1 MDVLGTA
8 RAYIKEMVNL
18 AGPQM
23 KVILM
28 DKETTTMVSCA
39 FAQSEMMQKE
49 VYLFERL
56 DSPVPREPI
65 KHLKCLV
72 FVRPTP
78 DNVQLLSTELRNPRY
93 AQYYIYFSN
102 IVSKTDLKTLAEAD
116 EHEAVREVHEFF
128 VDGIALSAP
137 LFSVNLKHIYDQ
149 SFNVTAS
156 SFLRIKQALVALLLS
171 QKKKPLIRYQ
181 RSSED
186 CKRLAEDLNQVMR
199 REEGLFDNAKR
210 DAVLLIVDRSE
221 DPVTPLLNQWTYEAM
236 VHELITINNNR
247 VTVDGQSMVLSELHD
262 EFYAKNLS
270 SNFGE
275 IGQNIK
281 LLMNEFQQK
290 SQIHKNLESIAD
302 MKNFVEEYPQ
312 FKKISGT
319 VSKHVTLVGELSKIV
334 SNQNLLEISEVEQS
348 IVAEGDH
355 SRCLERIRA
364 LITHPKTTRLNA
376 LRLVLLYALRFEGN
390 PNNEL
395 SSLVGMLKKV
405 SIILN
410 FFMIHVKFLLELFLF
425 NSNVSQDSDAPKVV
439 RALLRFGGAARRKS
453 DLFGEGSTM
462 GMTKRFIKGL
472 KGVENIYT
480 QHEPYLKDIVE
491 NTVKGRL
498 SEQQYPYV
506 AADVTGGRQE
516 NLIVFIVGGA
526 TFEEALFVRSQNEKR
541 MQGGGGP
548 SITLATTFM
557 HNTTRY
563 LVVFNVYRWL

>member
-28 DKETTTMVSCA
+28 DKETTTIVSCA

-102 IVSKTDLKTLAEAD
+102 IVSKTDLKMLAEAD
-116 EHEAVREVHEFF
+116 EHETTV
-128 VDGIALSAP
+128 I
-137 LFSVNLKHIYDQ
+137 
-149 SFNVTAS
+149 
-156 SFLRIKQALVALLLS
+156 FLM
-171 QKKKPLIRYQ
+171 
-181 RSSED
+181 
-186 CKRLAEDLNQVMR
+186 QVVR

-210 DAVLLIVDRSE
+210 DTVLLIIDRSE

-247 VTVDGQSMVLSELHD
+247 VAVDNQSMVLSELHD
-262 EFYAKNLS
+262 EFYAKNVS

-334 SNQNLLEISEVEQS
+334 ANQNLLEISEVEQS

-355 SRCLERIRA
+355 SRCLERVRA
-364 LITHPKTTRLNA
+364 LINHPKTTSLNA

-390 PNNEL
+390 PNND
-395 SSLVGMLKKV
+395 
-405 SIILN
+405 LN
-410 FFMIHVKFLLELFLF
+410 GLLNLLRR
-425 NSNVSQDSDAPKVV
+425 DADGANMV
-439 RALLRFGGAARRKS
+439 RALLRYGGSARRKS

-462 GMTKRFIKGL
+462 EMTKRGKSLREMDSYCQSDGNEIAHNMRFIKGL

-480 QHEPYLKDIVE
+480 QHEPYIKTIME
-491 NTVKGRL
+491 NVSRGKL
-498 SEQQYPYV
+498 SDQQYPYV
-506 AADVTGGRQE
+506 AGDITSSRQD
-516 NLIVFIVGGA
+516 NLIIFIVGGA

-541 MQGGGGP
+541 MQGGDRTNSASSKVAP
-548 SITLATTFM
+548 PTMKMMRLSWRL
-557 HNTTRY
+557 
-563 LVVFNVYRWL
+563 L

>member
-18 AGPQM
+18 AGPPNETYLALHT
-23 KVILM
+23 ILS
-28 DKETTTMVSCA
+28 DYIVSCA

-56 DSPVPREPI
+56 DSSVPREPI

-102 IVSKTDLKTLAEAD
+102 IVSKTDLKALAEAD

-149 SFNVTAS
+149 TFNVTAS

-247 VTVDGQSMVLSELHD
+247 VTVDGQRRMMPCKSSASITTVLEERL
-262 EFYAKNLS
+262 
-270 SNFGE
+270 GE
-275 IGQNIK
+275 RVQ
-281 LLMNEFQQK
+281 FTH
-290 SQIHKNLESIAD
+290 IHKKDTA
-302 MKNFVEEYPQ
+302 V
-312 FKKISGT
+312 KK
-319 VSKHVTLVGELSKIV
+319 
-334 SNQNLLEISEVEQS
+334 
-348 IVAEGDH
+348 
-355 SRCLERIRA
+355 ERI
-364 LITHPKTTRLNA
+364 
-376 LRLVLLYALRFEGN
+376 F
-390 PNNEL
+390 
-395 SSLVGMLKKV
+395 
-405 SIILN
+405 
-410 FFMIHVKFLLELFLF
+410 
-425 NSNVSQDSDAPKVV
+425 
-439 RALLRFGGAARRKS
+439 
-453 DLFGEGSTM
+453 LFGEGSTM

-506 AADVTGGRQE
+506 SGDVTGGRQE

-557 HNTTRY
+557 HNTT
-563 LVVFNVYRWL
+563 

>member
-8 RAYIKEMVNL
+8 RAYIKEMVNI

-56 DSPVPREPI
+56 DSPVPRESI
-65 KHLKCLV
+65 KYLKCLV

-78 DNVQLLSTELRNPRY
+78 DNVQLLSTELRNPKY

-116 EHEAVREVHEFF
+116 EHETVREVHEFF
-128 VDGIALSAP
+128 VDGVTLNAS
-137 LFSVNLKHIYDQ
+137 LFCINLRDIYD
-149 SFNVTAS
+149 S
-156 SFLRIKQALVALLLS
+156 SFTITTSSFVRIKQALVALLLG
-171 QKKKPLIRYQ
+171 QKKKFH
-181 RSSED
+181 RSSEN
-186 CKRLAEDLNQVMR
+186 CKRLADELNQVIR
-199 REEGLFDNAKR
+199 REEGLFDNCKS
-210 DAVLLIVDRSE
+210 DTLLLLVDRSE

-247 VTVDGQSMVLSELHD
+247 VSAAGQNMVLSELHD
-262 EFYAKNLS
+262 EFYAKNVS

-290 SQIHKNLESIAD
+290 SQIHKNLDSIAD
-302 MKNFVEEYPQ
+302 MKSFVEEYPQ

-319 VSKHVTLVGELSKIV
+319 VSKHVTLVGELSKIIA
-334 SNQNLLEISEVEQS
+334 NQNLLEISEVEQS

-355 SRCLERIRA
+355 SRCLERIRV
-364 LITHPKTTRLNA
+364 LINHPKTTRLNA

-390 PNNEL
+390 PNNDIPGL
-395 SSLVGMLKKV
+395 SLY
-405 SIILN
+405 IQNPNTANI
-410 FFMIHVKFLLELFLF
+410 VK
-425 NSNVSQDSDAPKVV
+425 S
-439 RALLRFGGAARRKS
+439 LLRYAGSARRNN
-453 DLFGEGSTM
+453 DLFGESSTM
-462 GMTKRFIKGL
+462 EMTKRFIKGL

-480 QHEPYLKDIVE
+480 QHQPYIKNIIE
-491 NTVKGRL
+491 NVIRGKL
-498 SEQQYPYV
+498 SEHSRL
-506 AADVTGGRQE
+506 D
-516 NLIVFIVGGA
+516 NLIVFILGGA
-526 TFEEALFVRSQNEKR
+526 TFEESLFVRSQNEKR

-548 SITLATTFM
+548 AVLLATTFM

-563 LVVFNVYRWL
+563 VEYTPNVRS

>member
-28 DKETTTMVSCA
+28 DKETTTIVSCA

-56 DSPVPREPI
+56 DSPVPRESI

-78 DNVQLLSTELRNPRY
+78 DNVQLLSSELRNPRY

-102 IVSKTDLKTLAEAD
+102 IVSKTDLKTLAESD
-116 EHEAVREVHEFF
+116 EHETVREVHEFF

-137 LFSVNLKHIYDQ
+137 LFTVNLKNIYD
-149 SFNVTAS
+149 STFNLTAS
-156 SFLRIKQALVALLLS
+156 AFLRIKQALVALLLS

-186 CKRLAEDLNQVMR
+186 CKRLAEELNQVMR

-210 DAVLLIVDRSE
+210 DTVLLILDRSE

-262 EFYAKNLS
+262 EFYAKNVS

-334 SNQNLLEISEVEQS
+334 ANQNLLEISEVEQS

-364 LITHPKTTRLNA
+364 LVNHPRTTRLNA

-390 PNNEL
+390 PNNDL
-395 SSLVGMLKKV
+395 TGLVG
-405 SIILN
+405 
-410 FFMIHVKFLLELFLF
+410 LLR
-425 NSNVSQDSDAPKVV
+425 KIV
-439 RALLRFGGAARRKS
+439 RALLRYGGSARRKS

-462 GMTKRFIKGL
+462 EMTKRFIKGL

-480 QHEPYLKDIVE
+480 QHQPHIKDIVE
-491 NTVKGRL
+491 NTIRGRL
-498 SEQQYPYV
+498 SEQQYPSLISPCCSH
-506 AADVTGGRQE
+506 RQE
-516 NLIVFIVGGA
+516 NLIIFMVGGA

-548 SITLATTFM
+548 SVTLATTFM
-557 HNTTRY
+557 HNTTRF
-563 LVVFNVYRWL
+563 VPCIR

>member
-28 DKETTTMVSCA
+28 DKETTTIVSCA

-72 FVRPTP
+72 FIRPTP

-102 IVSKTDLKTLAEAD
+102 IVSKTDLKMLAEAD
-116 EHEAVREVHEFF
+116 EHETVREVHEFF
-128 VDGIALSAP
+128 VDGIALSPP
-137 LFSVNLKHIYDQ
+137 LFCVNLKEVYDR
-149 SFNVTAS
+149 SFNLTPSA
-156 SFLRIKQALVALLLS
+156 FLRIKQALVALLLN

-186 CKRLAEDLNQVMR
+186 CKRLADDLNQVMR

-210 DAVLLIVDRSE
+210 DTVLLIIDRSE

-247 VTVDGQSMVLSELHD
+247 VAVDNQSMVLSELHD
-262 EFYAKNLS
+262 EFYAKNVS

-319 VSKHVTLVGELSKIV
+319 VSKHVTLMGELSKIV
-334 SNQNLLEISEVEQS
+334 ANQNLLEISEVEQS

-355 SRCLERIRA
+355 SRCLERVRA
-364 LITHPKTTRLNA
+364 LINHPKTTTLNA

-390 PNNEL
+390 PNNDL
-395 SSLVGMLKKV
+395 SALVNLLKR
-405 SIILN
+405 
-410 FFMIHVKFLLELFLF
+410 HT
-425 NSNVSQDSDAPKVV
+425 DAANVV
-439 RALLRFGGAARRKS
+439 RALLRYAGSARRKS

-462 GMTKRFIKGL
+462 EMTKRFIKGL

-480 QHEPYLKDIVE
+480 QHEPYIKSIME
-491 NTVKGRL
+491 NVTRGKL

-506 AADVTGGRQE
+506 AGDVTNVRQD
-516 NLIVFIVGGA
+516 NLIIFIVGGA

-548 SITLATTFM
+548 AVTLATTFM
-557 HNTTRY
+557 HNTTSFIEQFSVSSHWAR
-563 LVVFNVYRWL
+563 

>member
-28 DKETTTMVSCA
+28 DKETTTIVSCA

-56 DSPVPREPI
+56 DSPIPREPI

-72 FVRPTP
+72 FIRPTA
-78 DNVQLLSTELRNPRY
+78 NNIQLLSTELRNPRY

-116 EHEAVREVHEFF
+116 EQETVREVHEFF
-128 VDGIALSAP
+128 VDGIALSSA
-137 LFSVNLKHIYDQ
+137 LFCINLKDIYDH
-149 SFNVTAS
+149 SFILNTSAL
-156 SFLRIKQALVALLLS
+156 LRIKQALVALLLN
-171 QKKKPLIRYQ
+171 QKKKPILRFQ
-181 RSSED
+181 RSSEN
-186 CKRLAEDLNQVMR
+186 CKRLADEVNQVIK
-199 REEGLFDNAKR
+199 REEGLFDNSKR
-210 DAVLLIVDRSE
+210 DTMLLIIDRSE

-247 VTVDGQSMVLSELHD
+247 VSIDGQSMVLSELHD
-262 EFYAKNLS
+262 EFYAKNVS

-290 SQIHKNLESIAD
+290 AQIHKNLESIAD

-312 FKKISGT
+312 FKKISGFLMFNKGGHILQALLIHKRYLGT

-334 SNQNLLEISEVEQS
+334 ANQNLLEISEVEQS

-355 SRCLERIRA
+355 SRCLERVRI
-364 LITHPKTTRLNA
+364 LINHPKTSRLNA
-376 LRLVLLYALRFEGN
+376 LRLLLLYALRFEAN
-390 PNNEL
+390 PNNDITGL
-395 SSLVGMLKKV
+395 INLLKKNV
-405 SIILN
+405 DAGSI
-410 FFMIHVKFLLELFLF
+410 
-425 NSNVSQDSDAPKVV
+425 V
-439 RALLRFGGAARRKS
+439 RALLRYAGSARRNN

-462 GMTKRFIKGL
+462 EMTKRFIKGL

-480 QHEPYLKDIVE
+480 QHQPYIKNLIE
-491 NTVKGRL
+491 NVIRGKL
-498 SEQQYPYV
+498 SEQQYPFV
-506 AADVTGGRQE
+506 SGDFTSNRQD
-516 NLIVFIVGGA
+516 NLIIFILGGA
-526 TFEEALFVRSQNEKR
+526 TFEESLFIRSQNEKR

-548 SITLATTFM
+548 AVLLATTFM
-557 HNTTRY
+557 HNTTSFVEQFSETAFCSR
-563 LVVFNVYRWL
+563 

>member
-28 DKETTTMVSCA
+28 DKETTTIVSCA

-49 VYLFERL
+49 
-56 DSPVPREPI
+56 
-65 KHLKCLV
+65 
-72 FVRPTP
+72 
-78 DNVQLLSTELRNPRY
+78 
-93 AQYYIYFSN
+93 
-102 IVSKTDLKTLAEAD
+102 
-116 EHEAVREVHEFF
+116 VREVHEFF

-137 LFSVNLKHIYDQ
+137 LFTVNLKHIYDQ
-149 SFNVTAS
+149 TFNVTAS

-262 EFYAKNLS
+262 EFYAK
-270 SNFGE
+270 
-275 IGQNIK
+275 
-281 LLMNEFQQK
+281 
-290 SQIHKNLESIAD
+290 
-302 MKNFVEEYPQ
+302 
-312 FKKISGT
+312 
-319 VSKHVTLVGELSKIV
+319 
-334 SNQNLLEISEVEQS
+334 VEQS

-355 SRCLERIRA
+355 SRCLERVRS
-364 LITHPKTTRLNA
+364 LINHPKTTRMNA

-395 SSLVGMLKKV
+395 SSLVGMLRKD
-405 SIILN
+405 N
-410 FFMIHVKFLLELFLF
+410 
-425 NSNVSQDSDAPKVV
+425 DAAKVV
-439 RALLRFGGAARRKS
+439 RALLRYGGAARRKS

-506 AADVTGGRQE
+506 SGDVTGGRQE

-548 SITLATTFM
+548 AITLATTFM
-557 HNTTRY
+557 HNTTSFIEQFSQPQWSR
-563 LVVFNVYRWL
+563 

>member
-28 DKETTTMVSCA
+28 DKETVRPKTTIVSCA

-56 DSPVPREPI
+56 DSPVPREAI

-78 DNVQLLSTELRNPRY
+78 DNVQLLASELRNPRY

-102 IVSKTDLKTLAEAD
+102 IVSKTDLKMLAEAD
-116 EHEAVREVHEFF
+116 EHETVREVHEFF
-128 VDGIALSAP
+128 VDGIALSP
-137 LFSVNLKHIYDQ
+137 PIYCINIKEVYDR
-149 SFNVTAS
+149 SFNLTAAAY
-156 SFLRIKQALVALLLS
+156 LRIKQALVALLLN
-171 QKKKPLIRYQ
+171 QKKKPVIRYQ
-181 RSSED
+181 RMSED
-186 CKRLAEDLNQVMR
+186 CKRLADDLNQVVR

-210 DAVLLIVDRSE
+210 DTILLIIDRSE

-247 VTVDGQSMVLSELHD
+247 VAVDGQSMVLSELHD
-262 EFYAKNLS
+262 EFYAKNVS

-281 LLMNEFQQK
+281 VLMNEFQQK

-319 VSKHVTLVGELSKIV
+319 VSKHVTLMGELSKLV
-334 SNQNLLEISEVEQS
+334 ANRNLLEISEVEQS

-355 SRCLERIRA
+355 SRCLERIRS
-364 LITHPKTTRLNA
+364 LINHPKTTSLDA

-390 PNNEL
+390 PSNDLN
-395 SSLVGMLKKV
+395 SLVNLLKRDALRLV
-405 SIILN
+405 
-410 FFMIHVKFLLELFLF
+410 LLY
-425 NSNVSQDSDAPKVV
+425 A
-439 RALLRFGGAARRKS
+439 LRFEGNPSNDLNSLVNLLKRDMDCANIVRSLLKYGGAGRRKT

-462 GMTKRFIKGL
+462 EMTKRFIKGL

-480 QHEPYLKDIVE
+480 QHEPYIKTVME
-491 NTVKGRL
+491 NAL
-498 SEQQYPYV
+498 S
-506 AADVTGGRQE
+506 
-516 NLIVFIVGGA
+516 
-526 TFEEALFVRSQNEKR
+526 VRSQNEKR

-548 SITLATTFM
+548 AVLLATTFM
-557 HNTTRY
+557 HNTKRY
-563 LVVFNVYRWL
+563 RISYL

>member
-1 MDVLGTA
+1 MDLISSGMDVLGTA
-8 RAYIKEMVNL
+8 RAYIKEMVTI

-56 DSPVPREPI
+56 DSTVPREPI
-65 KHLKCLV
+65 KYLKCLV

-78 DNVQLLSTELRNPRY
+78 DNVQLLSTELRDPKY

-116 EHEAVREVHEFF
+116 EHETALERLNRRIVREVHEFF
-128 VDGIALSAP
+128 VDGIALSP
-137 LFSVNLKHIYDQ
+137 SLFCINLRDIYDH
-149 SFNVTAS
+149 SYTITTS
-156 SFLRIKQALVALLLS
+156 SFVRIKQALVALLLS
-171 QKKKPLIRYQ
+171 QKKKPTLRYQ
-181 RSSED
+181 RSSEN
-186 CKRLAEDLNQVMR
+186 CKRLADELNQVMR
-199 REEGLFDNAKR
+199 REEGLFDSSKS
-210 DAVLLIVDRSE
+210 DTLMLLIDRSE
-221 DPVTPLLNQWTYEAM
+221 DPVTPLLNQWTLRSYGT

-247 VTVDGQSMVLSELHD
+247 VNAAGQNMVLSELHD

-275 IGQNIK
+275 IGQQIK

-290 SQIHKNLESIAD
+290 SQIHRNLESIAD

-319 VSKHVTLVGELSKIV
+319 VSKHVTLVGELSKIIA
-334 SNQNLLEISEVEQS
+334 NQNLLEISEVEQS

-355 SRCLERIRA
+355 SRCLERIRV
-364 LITHPKTTRLNA
+364 LINHPKTTRLNA

-390 PNNEL
+390 PNNDI
-395 SSLVGMLKKV
+395 VGLLNSLKK
-405 SIILN
+405 SPDA
-410 FFMIHVKFLLELFLF
+410 
-425 NSNVSQDSDAPKVV
+425 SNIV
-439 RALLRFGGAARRKS
+439 RALLRYAGSARRNN

-462 GMTKRFIKGL
+462 EMTKRFIKGL

-480 QHEPYLKDIVE
+480 QHQPYIKNIIE
-491 NTVKGRL
+491 NVIRGKL
-498 SEQQYPYV
+498 SEQQYPFLPGDF
-506 AADVTGGRQE
+506 ASSRLD
-516 NLIVFIVGGA
+516 NLIIFILGGA
-526 TFEEALFVRSQNEKR
+526 TFEESLFVRSQNEKR

-548 SITLATTFM
+548 GVLLATTFM
-557 HNTTRY
+557 HNTTSFIEQFSTGAFSSR
-563 LVVFNVYRWL
+563 

>member
-28 DKETTTMVSCA
+28 DKETTTIVSCA

-102 IVSKTDLKTLAEAD
+102 IVSKTDLKMLAEAD
-116 EHEAVREVHEFF
+116 EHETVREVHEFF
-128 VDGIALSAP
+128 VDGIALSPP
-137 LFSVNLKHIYDQ
+137 LFSINLKEVYDR
-149 SFNVTAS
+149 SFNLTPSA
-156 SFLRIKQALVALLLS
+156 FLRIKQALVALLLN

-186 CKRLAEDLNQVMR
+186 CKRLADDLNQVVR

-210 DAVLLIVDRSE
+210 DTVLLIIDRSE

-247 VTVDGQSMVLSELHD
+247 VAVDNQSMVLSELHD
-262 EFYAKNLS
+262 EFYAKNVS

-334 SNQNLLEISEVEQS
+334 ANQNLLEISEVEQS

-355 SRCLERIRA
+355 SRCLERVRA
-364 LITHPKTTRLNA
+364 LINHPKTTSLNA

-390 PNNEL
+390 PNND
-395 SSLVGMLKKV
+395 
-405 SIILN
+405 LN
-410 FFMIHVKFLLELFLF
+410 GLLNLLRR
-425 NSNVSQDSDAPKVV
+425 DADGANMV
-439 RALLRFGGAARRKS
+439 RALLRYGGSARRKS

-462 GMTKRFIKGL
+462 EMTKRFIKGL

-480 QHEPYLKDIVE
+480 QHEPYIKTIME
-491 NTVKGRL
+491 NVSRGKL
-498 SEQQYPYV
+498 SDQQYPYV
-506 AADVTGGRQE
+506 AGDITSSRQD
-516 NLIVFIVGGA
+516 NLIIFIVGGA

-548 SITLATTFM
+548 AVTLATTFM
-557 HNTTRY
+557 HNTTSFIQQFSISSHWAR
-563 LVVFNVYRWL
+563 

>member
-28 DKETTTMVSCA
+28 DKETTTIVSCA

-116 EHEAVREVHEFF
+116 EHETVREVHEFF
-128 VDGIALSAP
+128 VDGIALSPP
-137 LFSVNLKHIYDQ
+137 LFSVNLKQIYDS
-149 SFNVTAS
+149 SFNLTAS
-156 SFLRIKQALVALLLS
+156 SFLRIKQALVALLLN
-171 QKKKPLIRYQ
+171 QKKKPVIRYQ

-186 CKRLAEDLNQVMR
+186 CRRLADDLNQVMR

-210 DAVLLIVDRSE
+210 DTVLLIIDRSE

-262 EFYAKNLS
+262 EFYAKNVS

-281 LLMNEFQQK
+281 VLMNEFQQK
-290 SQIHKNLESIAD
+290 SQIHKNLESISD

-334 SNQNLLEISEVEQS
+334 ANQNLLEISEVEQS

-355 SRCLERIRA
+355 SRCLERIRT
-364 LITHPKTTRLNA
+364 LINHPKTSKLNA
-376 LRLVLLYALRFEGN
+376 LRLVLLYALRFEGH
-390 PNNEL
+390 PNNSL
-395 SSLVGMLKKV
+395 SALVGMLKRD
-405 SIILN
+405 N
-410 FFMIHVKFLLELFLF
+410 
-425 NSNVSQDSDAPKVV
+425 DAASVV
-439 RALLRFGGAARRKS
+439 RALLRYGGSARRKS

-480 QHEPYLKDIVE
+480 QHEPYLKEIVE
-491 NTVKGRL
+491 NTIRGRL
-498 SEQQYPYV
+498 SDQQYPYV
-506 AADVTGGRQE
+506 AGDATNTRQE

-548 SITLATTFM
+548 SVTLATTFM
-557 HNTTRY
+557 HNTTSFIEQLASVPQWAR
-563 LVVFNVYRWL
+563 